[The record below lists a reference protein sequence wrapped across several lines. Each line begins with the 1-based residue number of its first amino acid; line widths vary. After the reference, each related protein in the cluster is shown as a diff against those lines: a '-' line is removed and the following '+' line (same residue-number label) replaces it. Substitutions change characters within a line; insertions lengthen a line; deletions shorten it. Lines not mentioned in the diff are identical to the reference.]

1 MLPFAGPNPPA
12 GTVAVGPHRDSP
24 DDSSADRPE
33 AHATRFPR
41 RRITVIDDAT
51 DFLSLVRDV
60 LEPTYEVTTSTGEGL
75 DLDALVRFDS
85 DLIVLDLR
93 LPEGGRQL
101 QGMELLRL
109 IRAHA
114 RLRLVPIVVCSA
126 DVAQLNLN
134 RDALAR
140 VPRCWVLPKPFSLD
154 EFERT
159 LGEALR
165 DGDALRGGEA
175 PRDGEPSPDPPSPMA
190 V

>member
-1 MLPFAGPNPPA
+1 M
-12 GTVAVGPHRDSP
+12 GPHRASSDDRSP
-24 DDSSADRPE
+24 HRPE
-33 AHATRFPR
+33 AQATRTPR

-60 LEPTYEVTTSTGEGL
+60 LEPTYDVTTSTGEGL

-114 RLRLVPIVVCSA
+114 SLWLVPIVVCSA

-134 RDALAR
+134 REALAR

-154 EFERT
+154 EFET
-159 LGEALR
+159 TVGEALR
-165 DGDALRGGEA
+165 DGDALPGGGDALPGSGA
-175 PRDGEPSPDPPSPMA
+175 PRDGEPNSDPPSPMA